1 MFQLNYDEREE
12 QESKDKEEENKI
24 RNENGIIDY
33 KKLNKLINAKKQIYK
48 R

>member
-33 KKLNKLINAKKQIYK
+33 KKLNRLINAKKQIYK